1 MEKQLQLLELSYSL
15 RTHTAIVSAL
25 SDCTPPFPP
34 FRLADRHDRTETFL
48 TVCASALLCACMQ
61 HDDEDQHSDRLVS
74 TFYND
79 VFALNLDTAVWSPM
93 LLGEALKPEEIES
106 SEEEED
112 DDEDEEEEGE
122 DEDAGAVTSAEAP
135 ETPAE
140 PELAPASAAAAVEP
154 AGGGAATTAVAADQQ
169 LSSPSPRI
177 GAGVLTM
184 GGTGDAPAAM
194 LLFGG
199 MRENAKGVEEPSN
212 DVWRLAV
219 SGDGIGGGWELLSG

>member
-1 MEKQLQLLELSYSL
+1 
-15 RTHTAIVSAL
+15 
-25 SDCTPPFPP
+25 
-34 FRLADRHDRTETFL
+34 
-48 TVCASALLCACMQ
+48 MQ

-140 PELAPASAAAAVEP
+140 PELVPASAAAAVELP
-154 AGGGAATTAVAADQQ
+154 SRSALYATA
-169 LSSPSPRI
+169 LFPPPSP
-177 GAGVLTM
+177 
-184 GGTGDAPAAM
+184 
-194 LLFGG
+194 
-199 MRENAKGVEEPSN
+199 PSSS
-212 DVWRLAV
+212 AV
-219 SGDGIGGGWELLSG
+219 I